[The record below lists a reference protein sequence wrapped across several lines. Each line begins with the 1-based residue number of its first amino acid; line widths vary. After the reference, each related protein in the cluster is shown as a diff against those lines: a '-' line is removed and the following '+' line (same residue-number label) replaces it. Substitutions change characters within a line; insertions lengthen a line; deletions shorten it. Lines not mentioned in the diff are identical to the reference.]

1 MAWLIFNNKLTNGG
15 TPKFSGIS
23 VSAHVNK
30 CYKAGKRNSIPGTNR
45 DAVRETCVAPAAQE
59 NREWQNERF

>member
-23 VSAHVNK
+23 VSARVNK

-45 DAVRETCVAPAAQE
+45 DAVRETCCSCCSGEQRVAK
-59 NREWQNERF
+59 